1 MLIVQTVP
9 ARPGLTATVELDVT
23 DADTALAM
31 RTGVVPV
38 IATPRIV
45 ALFEEAAVLAVHEH
59 LDEGC
64 STVGVS
70 VQMEHVAPVAVGGH
84 VTTEALLDKVEG
96 RRLSFRVSA
105 RDDRGLVAAGRV
117 QADKW
122 LDLHNGDWGR
132 DLTRIYEASS
142 L

>member
-1 MLIVQTVP
+1 MP

-117 QADKW
+117 VRVVVHVEAFLDK
-122 LDLHNGDWGR
+122 
-132 DLTRIYEASS
+132 TRS
-142 L
+142 